1 MKNARELVG
10 AYGDMI
16 YRICLVS
23 LKNHADAE
31 DAVQEVFLKYFTI
44 APDFSGDEHEKAWLI
59 RVAINLCKNMVRARK
74 AVPTDPEL
82 LHPPDNT
89 SEQNDVLDA
98 LLELPEKFR
107 TVMLLR
113 YVFGYKIRE
122 ISGILGTPPSTI
134 KMRISKGKKIL
145 EDIYRKESLP

>member
-1 MKNARELVG
+1 MKNARELVKT
-10 AYGDMI
+10 YGDMI

-31 DAVQEVFLKYFTI
+31 DAVQEVFLKYFTH

-59 RVAINLCKNMVRARK
+59 RVAVNHCKNMLRARK
-74 AVPTDPEL
+74 AVPTDPGS

-89 SEQNDVLDA
+89 SEQNAVLDA
-98 LLELPEKFR
+98 LMDLPEKFR
-107 TVMLLR
+107 TVMTLR

-122 ISGILGTPPSTI
+122 ISEMLGKPPSTI
-134 KMRISKGKKIL
+134 KTRISKGKKL
-145 EDIYRKESLP
+145 LSDIYRKEYLS